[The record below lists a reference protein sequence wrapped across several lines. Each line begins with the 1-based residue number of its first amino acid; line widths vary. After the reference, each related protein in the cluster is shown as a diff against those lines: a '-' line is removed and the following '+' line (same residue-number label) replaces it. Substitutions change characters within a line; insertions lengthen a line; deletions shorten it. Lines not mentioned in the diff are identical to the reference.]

1 MIKEVSLILS
11 KFEIAYEI
19 HKSLEVSSGSCL
31 VYASSREIAKIKVKK
46 EIKRRFKGAK
56 KIVIF

>member
-1 MIKEVSLILS
+1 MINEVSLSLS

-19 HKSLEVSSGSCL
+19 HKSLKVSSGSCF
-31 VYASSREIAKIKVKK
+31 VYASSREIAKIKVKN

>member
-1 MIKEVSLILS
+1 MIKEVSLSLT

-19 HKSLEVSSGSCL
+19 HKSLEASSGSCL
-31 VYASSREIAKIKVKK
+31 VYASSREIAKIKVEE

-56 KIVIF
+56 KIVIL

>member
-1 MIKEVSLILS
+1 MIKEVSLSLS
-11 KFEIAYEI
+11 KFEISYEI

-46 EIKRRFKGAK
+46 EIRRRFKGAK
-56 KIVIF
+56 K